1 MINATPDIQFKT
13 ELRAISQAPLNE
25 CIQCGICSVVCSL
38 APDDR
43 PFPRKEMIWAG
54 WGMKD
59 QLIGNP
65 DVWLCHQCGDCSTYC
80 PRNVKP
86 ADVLAGIRQLSYVHY
101 ARPKFLGKL
110 LSDPKWLPVAIL
122 IPVIAIS
129 SILSLAGTFTIPE
142 GPVNYSRFFPHAWLN
157 SFFSILL
164 LIIAAFT
171 FSGLSKF
178 WKDMTKMFPNNKR
191 KQGFYKSLMLVF
203 MELSSHQNFDG
214 CTTQKPRKLAHF
226 MVFYGFILLLF
237 VTAYAIIA
245 VVIQQYPLGIAN
257 PFKILGNI
265 ASIML
270 ITGLGIMIYNRLF
283 HKKTV
288 GNSNYSDWLFL
299 ISLLI
304 LTISG
309 TLVEF
314 ARFGNW
320 QIAYHLY
327 FFHLCSV
334 WFVLIYLP
342 YIKFGHILYRTTAMV
357 FARMI
362 GRK

>member
-1 MINATPDIQFKT
+1 
-13 ELRAISQAPLNE
+13 
-25 CIQCGICSVVCSL
+25 
-38 APDDR
+38 
-43 PFPRKEMIWAG
+43 
-54 WGMKD
+54 MKD
-59 QLIGNP
+59 QLLGNP

-80 PRNVKP
+80 PRDVKP
-86 ADVLAGIRQLSYVHY
+86 ADVLAGIRQLSYIHY

-110 LSDPKWLPVAIL
+110 LSEPRWLPVAIM
-122 IPVIAIS
+122 IPVFVIS
-129 SILSLAGTFTIPE
+129 LILSLAGTFNIPE
-142 GPVNYSRFFPHAWLN
+142 GAVNYSKFFPHAWIN
-157 SFFSILL
+157 SSFSLL
-164 LIIAAFT
+164 VLIIVAFT
-171 FSGLSKF
+171 FYGLSRF
-178 WKDMTKMFPNNKR
+178 WKDMKKMFPESK
-191 KQGFYKSLMLVF
+191 KEQGFYKSLIMVF
-203 MELSSHQNFDG
+203 LELSSHRNFDG
-214 CTTQKPRKLAHF
+214 CTTQKPRKIAHIL
-226 MVFYGFILLLF
+226 VFYGFIMLLL

-245 VVIQQYPLGIAN
+245 VVMHNYPLGITN
-257 PFKILGNI
+257 PFKILGNV
-265 ASIML
+265 ASLML

-283 HKKTV
+283 HKDIV

-299 ISLLI
+299 FSLLI

-320 QIAYHLY
+320 PIAYHLY

-342 YIKFGHILYRTTAMV
+342 YFKFGHILYRTTAMV